1 MKLKTGIFS
10 SNEVYTEALIDVIN
24 ERSDVIRAEFIVL
37 SPPYIEEIC
46 HYKVIVDRISHMVKF
61 IRSYLKHASL
71 TGTYIINNPF
81 LFSYDDKFYGST
93 LAKNLGISIPRTIL
107 LPCKT
112 PCKDLL
118 PGDLHNL
125 SYPVDWQGLCDYTG
139 LPAILKPVDGHGW
152 QNIYKVNNIDELL
165 YYYNLT
171 GDRLM
176 ILQEFIDFE
185 DYIRVFVIG
194 KKHVLPVRY
203 DPLKRNY
210 IVLPDPV
217 RGELRDKITEDS
229 ININKALGY
238 DMNTV
243 EFAIKDGIPYAIDF
257 TNPVPDCNPSSIKE
271 EHFTW
276 VVDKMADFIIEY
288 IDSVCQW

>member
-10 SNEVYTEALIDVIN
+10 SNEIYAEALIDVIN
-24 ERSDVIRAEFIVL
+24 EKSDVIRAEFIVL
-37 SPPYIEEIC
+37 SPPYIDEIC

-81 LFSYDDKFYGST
+81 LFSYDDKFYGIT
-93 LAKNLGISIPRTIL
+93 QAKNLGISIPRTVL
-107 LPCKT
+107 LPCKI
-112 PCKDLL
+112 PAHDLL

-139 LPAILKPVDGHGW
+139 FPAILKPVDGHGW

-171 GDRLM
+171 GDILM

-210 IVLPDPV
+210 VVQPEPV

-257 TNPVPDCNPSSIKE
+257 MNPVPDCNPSSIKE

-288 IDSVCQW
+288 IESVS

>member
-10 SNEVYTEALIDVIN
+10 SNEIYTEALIDVIN
-24 ERSDVIRAEFIVL
+24 EKSDVIRAEFIIL

-46 HYKVIVDRISHMVKF
+46 HYKVIVDRISHMVPF

-71 TGTYIINNPF
+71 NGAYIINNPF
-81 LFSYDDKFYGST
+81 LFSYDDKFYSST
-93 LAKNLGISIPRTIL
+93 LAKNLGISVPRTVL

-112 PCKDLL
+112 PCHDLL

-125 SYPVDWQGLCDYTG
+125 SYPVDWHGLCDYTG
-139 LPAILKPVDGHGW
+139 FPAILKPVDGHGW
-152 QNIYKVNNIDELL
+152 QNIYRINNIDELL

-176 ILQEFIDFE
+176 ILQEFIDFD

-217 RGELRDKITEDS
+217 RVELRDKITEDS
-229 ININKALGY
+229 ININSSLGY

-243 EFAIKDGIPYAIDF
+243 EFAIKDRIPYAIDF
-257 TNPVPDCNPSSIKE
+257 MNPVPDCNPSSIKE

-288 IDSVCQW
+288 IESEK